1 MVPKRASIAPGKLL
15 TLYPI
20 KVEQFTAKAP
30 GKDWDITSI
39 SKKSSLDIQEFFIY
53 NLFLYKW
60 NHCIAST
67 KGKGTYFKETP
78 KHF

>member
-1 MVPKRASIAPGKLL
+1 MVPKRAIIAPGKLL

-39 SKKSSLDIQEFFIY
+39 SKKSSLDIQEF
-53 NLFLYKW
+53 LFTTSSSISGI
-60 NHCIAST
+60 IA
-67 KGKGTYFKETP
+67 
-78 KHF
+78 

>member
-39 SKKSSLDIQEFFIY
+39 SKKSSLDIQEF
-53 NLFLYKW
+53 LFTTSSSISGI
-60 NHCIAST
+60 IA
-67 KGKGTYFKETP
+67 
-78 KHF
+78 

>member
-39 SKKSSLDIQEFFIY
+39 SKKSSLDIQEFY
-53 NLFLYKW
+53 LQPL
-60 NHCIAST
+60 
-67 KGKGTYFKETP
+67 P
-78 KHF
+78 L